1 MLILRFSHDA
11 SAQAQGKGRILILK
25 LLLASA
31 RFHGEISALMLGLVL
46 ASLVK
51 TRLYAVVKTSTLVIS
66 SCCYAEDG
74 KNTLVL

>member
-1 MLILRFSHDA
+1 MLA
-11 SAQAQGKGRILILK
+11 P
-25 LLLASA
+25 A
-31 RFHGEISALMLGLVL
+31 RFHGEISALMFALVL

-74 KNTLVL
+74 KNTLEL